1 MADAQT
7 SPYLVLA
14 RKYRPRDFSTLVGQ
28 DAMVQTLGNAFK
40 QNRIHHAFIL
50 TGVRGVGK
58 TTTARILARA
68 FNYEDASGRHPT
80 LDLSVEG
87 EHCRAIIEGRHVDVV
102 EMDAASNTGIND
114 IREIIDSV
122 KYGPVSAPFKVYV
135 IDEVHMLSTAAFNG
149 LLKTLE
155 EPPPYVK
162 FIFATTEIRKVPVTI
177 LSRCM
182 RFDLRRITPEVM
194 TAYLQSILEQEGI
207 GFEPE
212 ALAMIV
218 RAGEGSA
225 RDNLSLLDQAIAHG
239 DGAVTA
245 ATVKAMLGLGDRSRI
260 IDLFEEVMAGRI
272 GDALQTLRAL
282 YDLGADPQTLMAD
295 LADFTHLVTRIKVV
309 PAAGEDLSL
318 TPDER
323 VRGAEYA
330 GRLPMRALSRAWQIL
345 FKGHEEVGRANNALQ
360 AAEMVLVRLAYAAD
374 LPTPDELI
382 AKLANQPA
390 PAPALP
396 PGGSYGRPP
405 SGGGGGQAMRV
416 EAPPAFQNEPA
427 VSRPLPSPE
436 DAPQALAQPV
446 LVATQ
451 PPETVQPAPPPP
463 PAMAKVGSYR
473 ELMAL
478 AGAKRDVLL
487 KLALESQM
495 RPVSFSEGQIEVALA
510 EGADP
515 GVIAMLSARLQQWTG
530 SRWLVTVS
538 SKPPEGMTL
547 REERQERQKAAHAAA
562 HEDPL
567 VQAILETFP
576 GAKVV
581 NVKLRDDAVAPEA
594 DAAPPPAE
602 EDEE

>member
-1 MADAQT
+1 MAGSDSAS

-14 RKYRPRDFSTLVGQ
+14 RKYRPRDFTTLVGQ
-28 DAMVQTLGNAFK
+28 DAMVQTLGNAFA

-68 FNYEDASGRHPT
+68 FNYEDASGPHPT

-87 EHCRAIIEGRHVDVV
+87 EHCRAIIEGRHVDVI
-102 EMDAASNTGIND
+102 EMDAASNTGIGD

-122 KYGPVSAPFKVYV
+122 KYAPSSAPYKVYV

-182 RFDLRRITPEVM
+182 RFDLRRITPEIM
-194 TAYLQSILEQEGI
+194 SAYLESILNQEGI

-239 DGAVTA
+239 NGTVTA
-245 ATVKAMLGLGDRSRI
+245 ATVKAMLGLGDRARI
-260 IDLFEEVMAGRI
+260 IDLFEELMGGRI
-272 GDALQTLRAL
+272 GDAISTMRNL
-282 YDLGADPQTLMAD
+282 YDLGADPQTLVAD

-309 PAAGEDLSL
+309 PAAAEDVSL

-323 VRGAEYA
+323 RRGAELA
-330 GRLPMRALSRAWQIL
+330 GKLPMRALTRAWQIL
-345 FKGHEEVGRANNALQ
+345 FKGHEEVSRANNGLQ
-360 AAEMVLVRLAYAAD
+360 AAEMALIRLAYAAD
-374 LPTPDELI
+374 LPSPDDLI

-390 PAPALP
+390 PAPAMPSMALP
-396 PGGSYGRPP
+396 PRNDRPSGP
-405 SGGGGGQAMRV
+405 SGGGASSASAMRI
-416 EAPPAFQNEPA
+416 EQ
-427 VSRPLPSPE
+427 
-436 DAPQALAQPV
+436 
-446 LVATQ
+446 
-451 PPETVQPAPPPP
+451 PETVDAVAASPEVPQAVAVPKPAL
-463 PAMAKVGSYR
+463 ATVTSYKD
-473 ELMAL
+473 LIAL
-478 AGAKRDVLL
+478 AGAKRDVLV
-487 KLALESQM
+487 KLALEGSM
-495 RPVSFSEGQIEVALA
+495 RPISFEQGRIEVALMD
-510 EGADP
+510 GTDP
-515 GVIAMLSARLQQWTG
+515 GIIATLSARLQLWTG
-530 SRWLVTVS
+530 ERWLVMVS
-538 SKPPEGMTL
+538 TKPPEGLTL
-547 REERQERQKAAHAAA
+547 RQETEQRKQAAHEAAHA
-562 HEDPL
+562 DPL
-567 VQAILETFP
+567 VKAILETFP

-581 NVKLRDDAVAPEA
+581 NVTVRDEAAAVV
-594 DAAPPPAE
+594 DDLPPPPPE
-602 EDEE
+602 EDDE

>member
-1 MADAQT
+1 MADAPT

-14 RKYRPRDFSTLVGQ
+14 RKYRPRDFTTLVGQ
-28 DAMVQTLGNAFK
+28 DAMVQTLGNAFA

-68 FNYEDASGRHPT
+68 FNYEDATGPHPT

-87 EHCRAIIEGRHVDVV
+87 THCRAIIEGRHVDVI

-122 KYGPVSAPFKVYV
+122 KYAPSSAPYKVYV

-182 RFDLRRITPEVM
+182 RFDLRRITPEIM
-194 TAYLQSILEQEGI
+194 TAYLESILGQEGI
-207 GFEPE
+207 SFEPE

-225 RDNLSLLDQAIAHG
+225 RDNLSLLDQAISHG
-239 DGAVTA
+239 NGTVTA
-245 ATVKAMLGLGDRSRI
+245 ATVKAMLGLGDRARI
-260 IDLFEEVMAGRI
+260 IDLFEELMGGRI
-272 GDALQTLRAL
+272 GDAIETMRAL
-282 YDLGADPQTLMAD
+282 YDMGADPQTLVAD

-309 PAAGEDLSL
+309 PAAAGDVSL

-323 VRGAEYA
+323 RRGADLA
-330 GRLPMRALSRAWQIL
+330 GKLPMRALTRAWQIL
-345 FKGHEEVGRANNALQ
+345 FKGYDEVARASNGLQ
-360 AAEMVLVRLAYAAD
+360 AAEMALIRLAYAAD
-374 LPTPDELI
+374 LPSPDDLI
-382 AKLANQPA
+382 ARLANQPP
-390 PAPALP
+390 PAPGLP
-396 PGGSYGRPP
+396 LSAPINRGP
-405 SGGGGGQAMRV
+405 SGGGGGPSALRV
-416 EAPPAFQNEPA
+416 EAP
-427 VSRPLPSPE
+427 RPVVTEALAAQSATPQ
-436 DAPQALAQPV
+436 PQAALAT
-446 LVATQ
+446 VA
-451 PPETVQPAPPPP
+451 
-463 PAMAKVGSYR
+463 SYK
-473 ELMAL
+473 ELIAL
-478 AGAKRDVLL
+478 AGAKRDVLV

-495 RPVSFSEGQIEVALA
+495 RPVSFEQGRIEVALA
-510 EGADP
+510 DGADP
-515 GVIAMLSARLQQWTG
+515 GMIATLSARLQLWTG
-530 SRWLVTVS
+530 QRWLVNVS
-538 SKPPEGMTL
+538 SKPPEGLTI
-547 REERQERQKAAHAAA
+547 RQEVEQRQQAAQAAA

-567 VQAILETFP
+567 VKAILETFP

-581 NVKLRDDAVAPEA
+581 NVKVRDDA
-594 DAAPPPAE
+594 AAIEPDLPPPPPE
-602 EDEE
+602 EDDE